1 MSDARGRGLM
11 CAVTLDDRALR
22 DTVLRRMRT
31 DEHVL
36 VLGCGRRS
44 LRLRP
49 ALTVTVDELNA
60 GVAALDRV
68 LGSLGR

>member
-1 MSDARGRGLM
+1 M

-22 DTVLRRMRT
+22 DRVVERLRV

-44 LRLRP
+44 LRFRP
-49 ALTVTVDELNA
+49 ALTVTEGELAA

-68 LGSLGR
+68 LTGLRR

>member
-1 MSDARGRGLM
+1 M
-11 CAVTLDDRALR
+11 CAITLESPALR
-22 DTVLRRMRT
+22 DRVLERLRT

-49 ALTVTVDELNA
+49 ALTVTEDELA
-60 GVAALDRV
+60 DGVAALDRV
-68 LGSLGR
+68 LTGLGR